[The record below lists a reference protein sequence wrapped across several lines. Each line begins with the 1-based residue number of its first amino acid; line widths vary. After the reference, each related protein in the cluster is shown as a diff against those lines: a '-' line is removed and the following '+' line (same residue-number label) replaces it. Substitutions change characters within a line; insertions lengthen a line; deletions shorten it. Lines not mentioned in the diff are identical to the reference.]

1 MILGP
6 TNSSLLGEAIFMIDD
21 DILLTTMVVDAA
33 QEPAKV
39 SAVDRLV
46 EQIRALVRDR
56 NLVIGNALPTERE
69 LGDLFQAGRN
79 TVREALQ
86 ILKAYGIV
94 EVRPKIGAVLS
105 DRHEDAVR
113 KLFAFQN
120 DISPASFLDVQG
132 YRRIIEVGIGDH
144 LILHATTDDLN
155 HLGAVN
161 ARILDAQSVDDA
173 AHCDFA
179 FHESLVALADNR
191 TLLANYRLL
200 QPVITHIMRVG
211 KAERPVQ
218 IDTQQTHREII
229 SALKAR
235 DRVAYAYLMSRHL
248 EYGLQFVDTENL
260 RPART
265 G

>member
-1 MILGP
+1 
-6 TNSSLLGEAIFMIDD
+6 MIDNA
-21 DILLTTMVVDAA
+21 ILLASMAVDAG

-46 EQIRALVRDR
+46 EQIRDLVRTRD
-56 NLVIGNALPTERE
+56 LIIGDALPTERD
-69 LGDLFQAGRN
+69 LGELFQAGRN

-86 ILKAYGIV
+86 VLKAYGIV

-132 YRRIIEVGIGDH
+132 YRRIVEVGIGDH
-144 LILHATTDDLN
+144 IILHATADDLN
-155 HLGAVN
+155 HLDTVN
-161 ARILDAQSVDDA
+161 ARILDVDGVDGA
-173 AHCDFA
+173 AACDFA
-179 FHESLVALADNR
+179 FHEALVTLAGNR
-191 TLLANYRLL
+191 TLLTNYRLL
-200 QPVITHIMRVG
+200 QAVITHIMRVG
-211 KAERPVQ
+211 KAKRPVQ
-218 IDTQQTHREII
+218 IDTHQTHGEII

-235 DRVAYAYLMSRHL
+235 DRVAYSYLLSRHL
-248 EYGLQFVDTENL
+248 EYGLQFVGSENA

-265 G
+265 AVISSG

>member
-1 MILGP
+1 MS
-6 TNSSLLGEAIFMIDD
+6 TDALL
-21 DILLTTMVVDAA
+21 LAA
-33 QEPAKV
+33 MAAETVQEPAKV

-46 EQIRALVRDR
+46 EQVRGLVRTR
-56 NLVIGNALPTERE
+56 GLVIGDALPTERE

-132 YRRIIEVGIGDH
+132 YRRIIEVGICDQI
-144 LILHATTDDLN
+144 ILHATAADLDHLDD
-155 HLGAVN
+155 VN
-161 ARILDAQSVDDA
+161 ARILENRGVEDA
-173 AHCDFA
+173 ARCDFE
-179 FHESLVALADNR
+179 FHEALVSLANNR
-191 TLLANYRLL
+191 TLLASYRLL
-200 QPVITHIMRVG
+200 QPVITQIMRVG
-211 KAERPVQ
+211 KAAKPVQ
-218 IDTQQTHREII
+218 IDTHQVHGQII
-229 SALKAR
+229 NALRAR
-235 DRVAYAYLMSRHL
+235 DRVAYSYLISRHL
-248 EYGLQFVDTENL
+248 EYGLQFVGTENG
-260 RPART
+260 RGAKE

>member
-1 MILGP
+1 MTDG
-6 TNSSLLGEAIFMIDD
+6 S
-21 DILLTTMVVDAA
+21 ILLASMAVAVG

-46 EQIRALVRDR
+46 EQIRDLVRARD
-56 NLVIGNALPTERE
+56 LVIGDTLPTERE
-69 LGDLFQAGRN
+69 LGELFQAGRN

-144 LILHATTDDLN
+144 IILHATAADLD
-155 HLGAVN
+155 HLDAVN
-161 ARILDAQSVDDA
+161 ARILNVDGVDDA

-179 FHESLVALADNR
+179 FHEALVTLAGNR
-191 TLLANYRLL
+191 TLLTNYRLL

-211 KAERPVQ
+211 KARRPVQ
-218 IDTQQTHREII
+218 LDTHETHCEII
-229 SALKAR
+229 NALKAR
-235 DRVAYAYLMSRHL
+235 DRVAYSYLLSRHL
-248 EYGLQFVDTENL
+248 EYGLQFVGQENT
-260 RPART
+260 RMART

>member
-1 MILGP
+1 MTDDTTLLA
-6 TNSSLLGEAIFMIDD
+6 SLAVGASLD
-21 DILLTTMVVDAA
+21 L
-33 QEPAKV
+33 AKV

-46 EQIRALVRDR
+46 EQLREMVRARE
-56 NLVIGNALPTERE
+56 LVIGDALPTERE
-69 LGDLFQAGRN
+69 LGELFQAGRN

-132 YRRIIEVGIGDH
+132 YRRIIEVGVCDH
-144 LILHATTDDLN
+144 IILHATTDDLN
-155 HLGAVN
+155 HLDAVN
-161 ARILDAQSVDDA
+161 ARILDAQAADDA

-179 FHESLVALADNR
+179 FHEALVTLAGNR
-191 TLLANYRLL
+191 TLLTSYRLL

-218 IDTQQTHREII
+218 IDTHQTHSEII
-229 SALKAR
+229 NALKAR
-235 DRVAYAYLMSRHL
+235 DRVAYAYLISRHL
-248 EYGLQFVDTENL
+248 EYGLQFVGPEN
-260 RPART
+260 ARSASI

>member
-1 MILGP
+1 M
-6 TNSSLLGEAIFMIDD
+6 TDES
-21 DILLTTMVVDAA
+21 ILLASMAADAT
-33 QEPAKV
+33 QDPAKV

-46 EQIRALVRDR
+46 DQIRELVRSR
-56 NLVIGNALPTERE
+56 HLVIGDPMPTERE
-69 LGDLFQAGRN
+69 LGELFQTGRN

-132 YRRIIEVGIGDH
+132 YRRIVEVGICDH
-144 LILHATTDDLN
+144 IILHATSSDFN
-155 HLGAVN
+155 HLDAVN
-161 ARILDAQSVDDA
+161 TRILNVQSVDDA

-179 FHESLVALADNR
+179 FHEALVTLAGNR
-191 TLLANYRLL
+191 TLLTNYRLL
-200 QPVITHIMRVG
+200 QPVITDIMRVG
-211 KAERPVQ
+211 KAARPVQ
-218 IDTQQTHREII
+218 IDTHETHAEII
-229 SALKAR
+229 NALKAR
-235 DRVAYAYLMSRHL
+235 DRVAYAYLLSRHL
-248 EYGLQFVDTENL
+248 EYGLQFVGPENATS
-260 RPART
+260 ART

>member
-1 MILGP
+1 MSDP
-6 TNSSLLGEAIFMIDD
+6 P
-21 DILLTTMVVDAA
+21 ILLAALVVDGPHD
-33 QEPAKV
+33 PAKV

-46 EQIRALVRDR
+46 DQIRQMMRADGLR
-56 NLVIGNALPTERE
+56 IGDALPTERE
-69 LGDLFQAGRN
+69 LGDLFRASRN

-144 LILHATTDDLN
+144 IILHASPGDLSD
-155 HLGAVN
+155 LERVN
-161 ARILDAQSVDDA
+161 ARILAAHSVDDA

-179 FHESLVALADNR
+179 FHEALVTLAGNR
-191 TLLANYRLL
+191 TLLTNYRLL
-200 QPVITHIMRVG
+200 QPVITQIMRVG
-211 KAERPVQ
+211 KAARPVQ
-218 IDTQQTHREII
+218 IDTHQTHATLIA
-229 SALKAR
+229 ALRAR
-235 DRVAYAYLMSRHL
+235 DRVAYAYLLSRHL
-248 EYGLQFVDTENL
+248 EYGLQFVG
-260 RPART
+260 PQGSGA

>member
-1 MILGP
+1 M
-6 TNSSLLGEAIFMIDD
+6 TDD
-21 DILLTTMVVDAA
+21 AILLAALALDASP
-33 QEPAKV
+33 EPTKV

-46 EQIRALVRDR
+46 EQIRDLVRAR
-56 NLVIGNALPTERE
+56 GLVIGDALPPERE
-69 LGDLFQAGRN
+69 LGELFQAGRN

-120 DISPASFLDVQG
+120 DVSPASFMDVQG
-132 YRRIIEVGIGDH
+132 YRRIVEVGIGDH
-144 LILHATTDDLN
+144 IILHATGDDLDR
-155 HLGAVN
+155 LEAVN
-161 ARILDAQSVDDA
+161 ARILEAQGVDESA
-173 AHCDFA
+173 LCDFA
-179 FHESLVALADNR
+179 FHEALVTLAGNR
-191 TLLANYRLL
+191 TLRTSFSLL

-211 KAERPVQ
+211 KARRPVQ
-218 IDTQQTHREII
+218 LDTHQTHREII
-229 SALKAR
+229 DALRAR

-248 EYGLQFVDTENL
+248 EYGLQFVGAEKA
-260 RPART
+260 RP